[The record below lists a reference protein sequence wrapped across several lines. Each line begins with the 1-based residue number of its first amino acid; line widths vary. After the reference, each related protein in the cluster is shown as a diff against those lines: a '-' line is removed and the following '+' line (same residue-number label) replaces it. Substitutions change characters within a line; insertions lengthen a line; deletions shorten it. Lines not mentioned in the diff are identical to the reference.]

1 MLGAHEEKPALAG
14 FFMACP
20 YREYKKTHRITT
32 VGF

>member
-1 MLGAHEEKPALAG
+1 MLGAHEEKPAKAG

-20 YREYKKTHRITT
+20 YCEYKKTHRGDT